1 MALPH
6 NIRDREHD
14 KFTENSSGETAVRV
28 VGDMTVD
35 SNPFA
40 PPGNTD
46 TITVTQGTT
55 TEVYN
60 FRNGGPAG
68 TILRTVTLTYTDS
81 TKQCLSQIDV
91 VNP

>member
-1 MALPH
+1 MPIPT

-28 VGDMTVD
+28 VGDMTID
-35 SNPFA
+35 ANPFA

-46 TITVTQGTT
+46 TITVTQGSN

-60 FRNGGPAG
+60 FRQGGPAG

-81 TKQCLSQIDV
+81 NKDCLQQVDV